1 LRCSLDTRSFST
13 FAFQTDASDLLGNWK
28 PVDVRVLVRPVVA
41 EFETLFEATLNCA
54 ANAQFLTHLRL
65 RLDQGKY
72 SECIKIMNKG

>member
-1 LRCSLDTRSFST
+1 
-13 FAFQTDASDLLGNWK
+13 
-28 PVDVRVLVRPVVA
+28 VLVRPVVA